1 MDAKNSRKMRLIM
14 VISGFVFALS
24 VVAFAKLLGNG
35 PIVPIFFVV
44 GWVVFAVLVIRFFSR
59 YRWRE

>member
-24 VVAFAKLLGNG
+24 VVAFAKLLGNR

-44 GWVVFAVLVIRFFSR
+44 G
-59 YRWRE
+59 